1 MKMKKIKIKDM
12 KKQKIYE
19 FGSHPLELVEK
30 FVDGEKYVSS
40 NGDVLKWVD
49 GVQDFLVMVESP
61 LDLTLENN
69 TVENLNDVQLKLFWK
84 LCK

>member
-1 MKMKKIKIKDM
+1 VMIIMNKDM
-12 KKQKIYE
+12 KDQKVYE
-19 FGSHPLELVEK
+19 FGSCPLRLVDW
-30 FVDGEKYVSS
+30 FVDGERYVTS

-49 GVQDFLVMVESP
+49 GVQDFLTVLDSP

-69 TVENLNDVQLKLFWK
+69 TVENLTEVQLNLFWK

>member
-1 MKMKKIKIKDM
+1 MRP
-12 KKQKIYE
+12 QKIYE
-19 FGSHPLELVEK
+19 FGSCPLRLVDR
-30 FVDGEKYVSS
+30 FVDGERYVTS

-49 GVQDFLVMVESP
+49 GVQDFLAVDESP

-69 TVENLNDVQLKLFWK
+69 TVENLTDKQLKLFWK